1 METEEL
7 PETSNPWPTVRW
19 MAAALVFTGT
29 VAVAIDQV
37 KSTERAG
44 AQKLAQAEAA
54 TEKAKAETK
63 EAQARVRALT
73 SRLEQEELERE
84 KANAALSRASTT
96 AAQETRRAAALQGLL
111 DKASE
116 AMPVSTLSE

>member
-19 MAAALVFTGT
+19 MAAALIFTGT

-37 KSTERAG
+37 KFTERAG
-44 AQKLAQAEAA
+44 AQKLEQAEAA
-54 TEKAKAETK
+54 VEKAKAETK

-73 SRLEQEELERE
+73 SKLEQNELERD
-84 KANAALSRASTT
+84 KANAALSRASNE
-96 AAQETRRAAALQGLL
+96 AAQETRRASALQGLL
-111 DKASE
+111 DKVSE
-116 AMPVSTLSE
+116 PMPVSTLSE